1 MKYFDTL
8 STAVEDA
15 FIKRGIFVD
24 QLLYCVKADM
34 DGEGCYIDQYI
45 TFTKD
50 TLHILSGYETYN
62 RVNNKRKKESISKFE
77 VKEYESIPIEEIE
90 SLYLDRLQNT
100 ARLMVKKADG
110 NEISIARFSLGFSEK
125 FEQFSER
132 VNLTKKGEPIDDT
145 LLENQKTHCPN
156 CGERF
161 PDPNR
166 PICPYC
172 MNKHSIFKRL
182 MGMFKDFKIAVI
194 AILSCYGLSALFG
207 LLSPYLSTK
216 TLYDE
221 VLAVGGKYYGQMLYV
236 VIMMVIV
243 NIVSRILGL
252 VSGLILAI
260 VVPKVTHELRC
271 KIFSSMQ
278 RLSLPFFTNKQT
290 GSLMTRIDNDSDNV
304 YWFFVDI
311 LPYGLLNF
319 SKIIGIGIIMFTL
332 NPILSLGIF
341 VVIITVEVVQSKFYK
356 SQRKL
361 YRKLHVATSKG
372 NAVLSDALNGQR
384 VVKAFAKE
392 DEENKRYSEKNIE
405 RFSVDRTINYRL
417 SDTLPGLW
425 FLCHLVSGLTSIIGA
440 VLIIKGHMAFGVLT
454 ALMSYT
460 DMIYE
465 PINFFTW
472 IGNRWANCVDAASRM
487 FEILDSEPTVKESP
501 NPVHME
507 LIQGNIE
514 FKNVSFEYEPGRPI
528 IKDLSFRVEAGQM
541 FGIVGKTGAGKST
554 IINLMARLYDV
565 TGGEILLDGVK
576 IKDIA
581 IEDLRRNIG
590 IVSQESYIF
599 SGTVA
604 DNIRYARPDATMEE
618 VMEAAK
624 AAYAHEFV
632 TKLSD
637 GYNTLIGA
645 GGASLSGGEKQ
656 RISIARAIIQ
666 KPSILIL
673 DEATASMDTRTERK
687 IQIAID
693 DLKKGRTIISI
704 AHRLSTLRDADMLC
718 VIENGELKELGTHD
732 QLIRSKG
739 KYFELYRLQADAL
752 KFIGFGEA

>member
-8 STAVEDA
+8 SSGVEDA
-15 FIKRGIFVD
+15 FIKRGVFVN

-50 TLHILSGYETYN
+50 TLHMLSGYETYD
-62 RVNNKRKKESISKFE
+62 RVKNKKKLERSSKFE
-77 VKEYESIPIEEIE
+77 AKEYDSIPIQEIE
-90 SLYLDRLQNT
+90 SMYVDRLQNT
-100 ARLMVKKADG
+100 ARLMVKKVD
-110 NEISIARFSLGFSEK
+110 ESEVSIARFSLGFAEK

-145 LLENQKTHCPN
+145 LLEHQKTHCPV

-172 MNKHSIFKRL
+172 MNKHSIFRRL
-182 MGMFKDFKIAVI
+182 IGMFKEFKVAVI
-194 AILSCYGLSALFG
+194 AILACYGFSALFG

-216 TLYDE
+216 VLYDD
-221 VLAVGGKYYGQMLYV
+221 VLSVSGRLYGKMLYV
-236 VIMMVIV
+236 VAMMVIV

-252 VSGLILAI
+252 ISGVILSI

-278 RLSLPFFTNKQT
+278 KLSLPFFTNKQT

-311 LPYGLLNF
+311 LPYGLLNL
-319 SKIIGIGIIMFTL
+319 SKIIGIAIIMFTL
-332 NPILSLGIF
+332 NPALSLGIF
-341 VVIITVEVVQSKFYK
+341 VVIITIELVQSKFYK
-356 SQRKL
+356 GQRKL
-361 YRKLHVATSKG
+361 YRKLHVATRKG

-392 DEENKRYSEKNIE
+392 EEENKRYSEKNIE
-405 RFSVDRTINYRL
+405 RFAVDRTINYRL

-425 FLCHLVSGLTSIIGA
+425 FLCHLVSCITSIIGA
-440 VLIIKGHMAFGVLT
+440 VLIINGHMAFGILT
-454 ALMSYT
+454 ALMSFT

-507 LIQGNIE
+507 QLQGNIE
-514 FKNVSFEYEPGRPI
+514 LKNVSFEYEPGRPI
-528 IKDLSFRVEAGQM
+528 IKDLSFRVKAGQM

-554 IINLMARLYDV
+554 IINLIARLYDV

-581 IEDLRRNIG
+581 TEDLRRNIG

-599 SGTVA
+599 SGSVA
-604 DNIRYARPDATMEE
+604 DNIRYARPEATMEE

-632 TKLSD
+632 TKLPD
-637 GYNTLIGA
+637 GYNTLIGD
-645 GGASLSGGEKQ
+645 GGSSLSGGEKQ

-732 QLIRSKG
+732 ELIRSKG